1 MESNQWKF
9 IRYISDFA
17 VANATHIWLGG
28 SFRKGT
34 ATLYSDVDIS
44 VYGDSDRV
52 KQLIYGYGNPV
63 FLSRTS
69 NPPGI
74 LVVVYED
81 GVAVDLEVVR
91 SIDISGTEY
100 FHKED
105 IKQREY
111 QRDET
116 AFRDVVSRD
125 DEPYQVSR
133 LFHRSLCKYLSGKKE
148 LGVSVANE
156 IAAFMEEEETVSQID
171 YSSRIKEMAVAF
183 SKRYPMEEA
192 YEKILRD
199 MIVKTAGAE
208 M

>member
-1 MESNQWKF
+1 MQSNQLKF
-9 IRYISDFA
+9 IRYISGFA

-34 ATLYSDVDIS
+34 ATPYSDVDIS
-44 VYGDSDRV
+44 VYGDPERV

-91 SIDISGTEY
+91 SIEISGAEY
-100 FHKED
+100 FHRED

-111 QRDET
+111 QRDEN
-116 AFRDVVSRD
+116 AFRDVVQRD

-156 IAAFMEEEETVSQID
+156 IAAFLGGKAIVSELD
-171 YSSRIKEMAVAF
+171 YSSRIKEMAVTF

-192 YEKILRD
+192 YERILRD
-199 MIVKTAGAE
+199 MIKTVE
-208 M
+208 TEE